1 MAKVCKR
8 FDSIAEILPDKE
20 TVRIQV
26 RVLKLWK
33 VPAFLNPAETR
44 SIEMVLVDE
53 KVIDWMLI
61 NFILWILETLY
72 MLYNVILCNN
82 FPLLNL
88 GWEDPCFH

>member
-33 VPAFLNPAETR
+33 VPAFLNPAETS

-53 KVIDWMLI
+53 KVIDWLLLI
-61 NFILWILETLY
+61 FFL
-72 MLYNVILCNN
+72 
-82 FPLLNL
+82 
-88 GWEDPCFH
+88 

>member
-33 VPAFLNPAETR
+33 VPAFLNLAETS

-53 KVIDWMLI
+53 KVIDWLLLI
-61 NFILWILETLY
+61 FFL
-72 MLYNVILCNN
+72 
-82 FPLLNL
+82 
-88 GWEDPCFH
+88 

>member
-8 FDSIAEILPDKE
+8 FDTIAEILPDKE

-61 NFILWILETLY
+61 NFILCICFT
-72 MLYNVILCNN
+72 MLFYVIISLC
-82 FPLLNL
+82 
-88 GWEDPCFH
+88 